1 MFAAVTAVAGLATAA
16 YGASQQAKNVKKANS
31 AAAKANAE
39 SKKVQEQTQVAS
51 EASIRAELLRE
62 KQMELE
68 GIRRRR
74 DIIRMSQAQ
83 QSLSAARAVAQGVQQ
98 SSSARTGKSQI
109 GTQERVD
116 VLSNMQNI
124 MIGRGIFEENRN
136 ITAAQAQ
143 GAQYQSNANIF
154 SSQQQGY
161 MNQASVGQQYMGFGL
176 GLMQNAVTVGNVA
189 TTSIFGSSQSAQPIG
204 YWNTTTTPAQSKVNW
219 T

>member
-1 MFAAVTAVAGLATAA
+1 MAFAAVAAIAGLGVAA
-16 YGASQQAKNVKKANS
+16 YGAKEQAKNVKKANS

-83 QSLSAARAVAQGVQQ
+83 QSISVARSVAQGAQQ
-98 SSSARTGKSQI
+98 SSSAKTGKSQI
-109 GTQERVD
+109 GAQERVD
-116 VLSNMQNI
+116 TLSNMQNI

-143 GAQYQSNANIF
+143 GAQYQSNANIY

-189 TTSIFGSSQSAQPIG
+189 TTSIFGNRQGAIL
-204 YWNTTTTPAQSKVNW
+204 
-219 T
+219 